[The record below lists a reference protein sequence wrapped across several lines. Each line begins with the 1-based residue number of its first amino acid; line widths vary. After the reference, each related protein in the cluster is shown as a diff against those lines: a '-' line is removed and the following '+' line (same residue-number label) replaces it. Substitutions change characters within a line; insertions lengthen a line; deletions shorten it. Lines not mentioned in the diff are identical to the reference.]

1 MPIGGKFGLAE
12 FCRMHLYLLHF
23 YWLSGVYIRVHLRG
37 HYRDINIP
45 TFPLSFNQP
54 YHRLASPTRITDSSH
69 RISLASFVVVLLLA
83 KTSCTST
90 TWLQCCGNARHGNGK
105 TDHRNQ
111 KWTGHRPP
119 LNNTH
124 GQDTKHT

>member
-1 MPIGGKFGLAE
+1 
-12 FCRMHLYLLHF
+12 MHLYLLHF

-83 KTSCTST
+83 RLHVLLK
-90 TWLQCCGNARHGNGK
+90 HGYSVVE
-105 TDHRNQ
+105 TLV
-111 KWTGHRPP
+111 TG
-119 LNNTH
+119 TE
-124 GQDTKHT
+124 